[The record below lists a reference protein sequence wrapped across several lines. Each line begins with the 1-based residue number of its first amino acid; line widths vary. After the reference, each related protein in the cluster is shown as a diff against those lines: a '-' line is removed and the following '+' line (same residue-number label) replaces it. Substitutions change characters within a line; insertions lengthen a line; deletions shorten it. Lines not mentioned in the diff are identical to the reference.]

1 MKKFIQNLFKNKI
14 FKKITMSVLFVAMC
28 FVTCFMNWK
37 ALADGGT
44 GFITPSNKM
53 IFTWNQ
59 NDSSIDHIKFDF
71 SGGEN
76 TDIIDIRSSNSEN
89 TSTTLSDGYVEID
102 FSQRSF
108 FWLEVARSDYAV
120 VNINHNNSLWGANRS
135 LNNGDIRYSVFL
147 FGSGDGNYSISPG
160 TYGILC
166 GGSIDFEYENSGVNV
181 PDLMNIK
188 YNTYHNNNDQPFP
201 LENGKYVRT
210 FFGEDISLKVTAKN
224 GYDISNLR
232 YSQKVAE
239 TGEVTNYELWGSG
252 YWPSSGSYR
261 FVGTNTFTFRGVTTS
276 FNIEEQ
282 NAEIDSSLFNKL
294 DIKYSYDSNNPNDSF
309 PNHGTLTPE
318 VGKKMHI
325 SISPKTGYDISGL
338 QYSIDGNRPYKDW
351 NSSDN
356 PFTNGSGFEVLKPI
370 TLKISNVKYN
380 QVKLHFVDENNQ
392 ALDSDL
398 VKIIYDGST
407 LSGNEQVV
415 NGISTTSF
423 RLILGDI
430 CANESISIDDF
441 VCDEGINK
449 DSSSWDGP
457 TRSFDITLTVNSS
470 LSDLN
475 VKIKNLRWK
484 TAKFTFTRDDREA
497 LYLTKK
503 EGGQYSE
510 YTGWDQNN
518 CLTINNA
525 CMYKSDIT
533 FYLNAADF
541 AHWGKN
547 NYGINDLITVKNYDT
562 SERMQISASYQ
573 SDIDAYAITFT
584 NVMRDVDVTLK
595 QDVVSISNINIKFS
609 GINLPED
616 SKNHNGI
623 NITQGGVNATYPE
636 RISSEPYTFVAK
648 ITPKHPGESITVQ
661 LLNTDNFDFTAATDA
676 FDFYDSNNQKL
687 GSVPLGENSTATVS
701 FKIPNGDN
709 GSENIIGHL
718 KQGDLNVVCNCLKP
732 KDKSLYFVLDSGIS
746 GIQVKDDRGN
756 QITQKEDN
764 NVDSPPYDAYYGA
777 FITVTAKLNNGY
789 FMEIPEDC
797 VHIYKYDKEQDV
809 QGDTIT
815 KWIITQ
821 DDKDSSIYKIEFFDL
836 LTDDIEIVFTCD
848 QNSIPINFKNFEGAD
863 YYSVNAVENDTGESV
878 NFELRDAIKGIITV
892 KSGDDCYFAV
902 GAQKGYDLNG
912 LTITRNGTEVGIDLA
927 GSISDDNDNE
937 KYKVYKLENV
947 KTNVTVNGSIP
958 KRILTV
964 KFRPTALVEGGDQGE
979 ETTIIYKRDNYDITG
994 EVKVTYGNAV
1004 TFTVGLDD
1012 KYNQSNFKVRVENET
1027 ETDGREVTKY
1037 QNEYRI
1043 TDITANQ
1050 TVYVEGVTVNK
1061 YTLNFVA
1068 SSQAEFLI
1076 DGASFTGVKN
1086 ANYDSSFEFKVRAKT
1101 GYKLGENLVVNC
1113 QKDSGDTELEKI
1125 KDSSDNGS
1133 DIYRFKI
1140 EHIKENYTLVIDK
1153 VENITY
1159 KITLQHVEGATY
1171 LNDQNSVVSGDM
1183 KVNYGKNFEFSV
1195 TLADAYDDSA
1205 AGMYIIINDGKSKLS
1220 AQKLSSG
1227 RYMIPNITEDITIK
1241 VGNVRKNT
1249 YTITLQDEDGI
1260 DYYDADNKLITG
1272 DNTVEHKGS
1281 LSFKVNVYPSY
1292 SDSSI
1297 TVMLGNDKMA
1307 PDSSGYYHIS
1317 GVIENKTVTVIG
1329 LHPNSEVGLVNA
1341 INNLPSPVN
1350 DLNDVD
1356 EIIEASK
1363 WYNSLNDAQ
1372 KANITNADV
1381 LMKRQEEAG
1390 AVLHRS
1396 NDVTIDGPD
1405 WYIKLVVNPISS
1417 DMDACARIYKKLN
1430 SEYVLSLYDIYLW
1443 DTLNDVRYNPSGDQ
1457 MYTITVPTPRLINFK
1472 NPTGVHENSNSGK
1485 ISFMDLNFNGDTV
1498 SFETNSFSA
1507 MGIIAELDASGASS
1521 LFDAAGVN
1529 LDWVNDYVLGDAK
1542 SNSSNKNMSSG
1553 TITRNADASED
1564 YTDGDQIVGNIN
1576 DKFRSTNN
1584 RVTAQGSALR
1594 LILVLLVLILL
1605 ALAIW
1610 VIYKRRKEEKEE

>member
-28 FVTCFMNWK
+28 FVACFMNWK
-37 ALADGGT
+37 AIAGDATHIGGGNSKIMTFTWDPNNDSIRSISFLFEHAEDGITINRNISDNTNATWSDGAISVDYNNQEYIWVYVITDNSKNQVNIDHNDTLLGTEQTGVTSTLYFKQSGYT
-44 GFITPSNKM
+44 GFT
-53 IFTWNQ
+53 F
-59 NDSSIDHIKFDF
+59 
-71 SGGEN
+71 
-76 TDIIDIRSSNSEN
+76 
-89 TSTTLSDGYVEID
+89 Y
-102 FSQRSF
+102 
-108 FWLEVARSDYAV
+108 DY
-120 VNINHNNSLWGANRS
+120 
-135 LNNGDIRYSVFL
+135 D
-147 FGSGDGNYSISPG
+147 PG
-160 TYGILC
+160 TYNILC
-166 GGSIDFEYENSGVNV
+166 GNFVEFKYEKSNVNV
-181 PDLMNIK
+181 ADLMDIEYSTASDNGTFSSFQSIPK
-188 YNTYHNNNDQPFP
+188 D
-201 LENGKYVRT
+201 ENGHYKKTYFPKINAT
-210 FFGEDISLKVTAKN
+210 INLKVAAKSN
-224 GYDISNLR
+224 FDIQGLQYSHQTSNNLT
-232 YSQKVAE
+232 S
-239 TGEVTNYELWGSG
+239 NYYEWGNTDTRT
-252 YWPSSGSYR
+252 YQIT
-261 FVGTNTFTFRGVTTS
+261 GTNTFTFRGVTTP

-282 NAEIDSSLFNKL
+282 NAEINSSLFNKL

-309 PNHGTLTPE
+309 PNNGALTPE

-338 QYSIDGNRPYKDW
+338 NYSTDGGTTYKYW

-356 PFTNGSGFEVLKPI
+356 PFTNGSGFDILKPT
-370 TLKISNVKYN
+370 TLKIKNVKYK
-380 QVKLHFVDENNQ
+380 QVNLHFVDENNQ

-398 VKIIYDGST
+398 VKITYNGST
-407 LSGNEQVV
+407 LSDNEPVV
-415 NGISTTSF
+415 NGISTTEF
-423 RLILGDI
+423 TVELGVACSNYKFTLSDNFKWDSNKGI
-430 CANESISIDDF
+430 TLSDKGDSSARSLNLKLKVESNES
-441 VCDEGINK
+441 
-449 DSSSWDGP
+449 
-457 TRSFDITLTVNSS
+457 DIY
-470 LSDLN
+470 
-475 VKIKNLRWK
+475 VKIINLEWK
-484 TAKFTFTRDDREA
+484 TAKFTFTRDDREV
-497 LYLTKK
+497 LYLTKNV
-503 EGGQYSE
+503 GDTHYSE
-510 YTGWDQNN
+510 YTPWDQNN
-518 CLTINNA
+518 CLTVNDA
-525 CMYKSDIT
+525 CRYKSNIT
-533 FYLNAADF
+533 FYLNAADL
-541 AHWGKN
+541 AHWNSEK
-547 NYGINDLITVKNYDT
+547 YGINDLITVKNYDT
-562 SERMQISASYQ
+562 SEVMQISAFYQ
-573 SDIDAYAITFT
+573 IDIDAYAITFT

-595 QDVVSISNINIKFS
+595 PDVVSISNINIKFS

-616 SKNHNGI
+616 RENHNGI

-648 ITPKHPGESITVQ
+648 LTPKHPGESITVQ
-661 LLNTDNFDFTAATDA
+661 LSNTDNFDFTTAIYV
-676 FDFYDSNNQKL
+676 FDFYDSNNRNL
-687 GSVPLGENSTATVS
+687 GSISINPGEIINNTIS
-701 FKIPNGDN
+701 FKIPDGDN
-709 GSENIIGHL
+709 GSENILDHL
-718 KQGDLNVVCNCLKP
+718 GQGDLNVVCNCLKP

-756 QITQKEDN
+756 QITQREGN
-764 NVDSPPYDAYYGA
+764 NAPYDAYYGA

-797 VHIYKYDKEQDV
+797 VHIHKYNTPNAE
-809 QGDTIT
+809 IT
-815 KWIITQ
+815 NWIITQ
-821 DDKDSSIYKIEFFDL
+821 DGDKDSSIYKIEFFDL

-863 YYSVNAVENDTGESV
+863 YYAVNATHNGTDEPM
-878 NFELRDAIKGIITV
+878 NFELSDAIKGIITV

-902 GAQKGYDLNG
+902 GAQAGYDLNG
-912 LTITRNGTEVGIDLA
+912 LNITRNGVGINSS
-927 GSISDDNDNE
+927 GSINNGE
-937 KYKVYKLENV
+937 YKVYKLENV
-947 KTNVTVNGSIP
+947 DTNITVNGSVP
-958 KRILTV
+958 KRILRV
-964 KFRPTALVEGGDQGE
+964 NFDPAASVEGGEQN
-979 ETTIIYKRDNYDITG
+979 ETARVTYKRDNYAINGGVD
-994 EVKVTYGNAV
+994 VTYGNAV
-1004 TFTVGLDD
+1004 TFTVSLDD
-1012 KYNQSNFKVRVENET
+1012 KYSQSNFKVLVKNENEAN
-1027 ETDGREVTKY
+1027 GREVTKY

-1050 TVYVEGVTVNK
+1050 TVSVEGVTVNK
-1061 YTLNFVA
+1061 YTLNFVP
-1068 SSQAEFLI
+1068 SSQAEFLV

-1260 DYYDADNKLITG
+1260 DYYNAENKLITG

-1281 LSFKVNVYPSY
+1281 LSFRVNVYPSY

-1381 LMKRQEEAG
+1381 LMKHQEEAG

-1405 WYIKLVVNPISS
+1405 WYIKLIVNPISS

-1443 DTLNDVRYNPSGDQ
+1443 DTLNDVRYTPSGDQ

-1610 VIYKRRKEEKEE
+1610 VIYKKRKEEKEE

>member
-28 FVTCFMNWK
+28 FVACFMNWK
-37 ALADGGT
+37 ALADGGA

-282 NAEIDSSLFNKL
+282 NAEINSSLFNKL

-309 PNHGTLTPE
+309 PNNGTLTPE

-370 TLKISNVKYN
+370 TLKISNVKYK

-423 RLILGDI
+423 RLTLGDI
-430 CANESISIDDF
+430 CANKSISIDDF

-449 DSSSWDGP
+449 DSSSWDDS

-503 EGGQYSE
+503 VGETQYSE

-525 CMYKSDIT
+525 CRYKSNIT

-541 AHWGKN
+541 ARWN
-547 NYGINDLITVKNYDT
+547 SESYEINDLITVKDYDT

-573 SDIDAYAITFT
+573 SDIDAYAITFA
-584 NVMRDVDVTLK
+584 NVMHDVEVEIKSDT
-595 QDVVSISNINIKFS
+595 VSISNINIKFS

-616 SKNHNGI
+616 RENHNGI
-623 NITQGGVNATYPE
+623 NITQGSVAATYPE
-636 RISSEPYTFVAK
+636 RVSSEPYTFVAK
-648 ITPKHPGESITVQ
+648 ITPKNPGKSIIIQ
-661 LLNTDNFDFTAATDA
+661 LSNTDNFEFIAATDA
-676 FDFYDSNNQKL
+676 VDFYDSNNQNL
-687 GSVPLGENSTATVS
+687 GSISINPGEINNTISFHIPDGVNS
-701 FKIPNGDN
+701 
-709 GSENIIGHL
+709 SENIIGHL

-732 KDKSLYFVLDSGIS
+732 KNKNLYFVLNGGIS
-746 GIQVKDDRGN
+746 ELQVKDDDGKPFN
-756 QITQKEDN
+756 PSSNSST
-764 NVDSPPYDAYYGA
+764 DSSYEKISTVYYGA
-777 FITVTAKLNNGY
+777 FITVTAKLNSGY

-797 VHIYKYDKEQDV
+797 VHIYKCGNSVDT
-809 QGDTIT
+809 QGADIT
-815 KWIITQ
+815 NWIITQ
-821 DDKDSSIYKIEFFDL
+821 DDKDQSIYKIEFFDL
-836 LTDDIEIVFTCD
+836 LTDDIKIVFTCD

-863 YYSVNAVENDTGESV
+863 YYAVEAVDNG
-878 NFELRDAIKGIITV
+878 FELRDAIKGIITV
-892 KSGDDCYFAV
+892 KSGDDYYFAV
-902 GAQKGYDLNG
+902 GAQAGYDLNG
-912 LTITRNGTEVGIDLA
+912 LNITRNGVGIDPS
-927 GSISDDNDNE
+927 GSINNG
-937 KYKVYKLENV
+937 KYKVYKLEKVN
-947 KTNVTVNGSIP
+947 TNITVNGSVS
-958 KRILTV
+958 KRVLRV
-964 KFRPTALVEGGDQGE
+964 NFDPTASVEDGE
-979 ETTIIYKRDNYDITG
+979 QNETASVTYKRDNYTINGGVD
-994 EVKVTYGNAV
+994 VTYGNAV
-1004 TFTVGLDD
+1004 TFTVSLDD
-1012 KYNQSNFKVRVENET
+1012 KYSQSNFKVLVKNENET
-1027 ETDGREVTKY
+1027 EGREVTKY

-1061 YTLNFVA
+1061 YTLNFVP
-1068 SSQAEFLI
+1068 SSQAEFLV

-1405 WYIKLVVNPISS
+1405 WYIKLIVNPISS

-1443 DTLNDVRYNPSGDQ
+1443 DTLNDVRYTPSGDQ